1 MSYLLEGFKMLTRE
15 KLTADYLDFVNNY
28 LTVETFAEHR
38 GLTPEEAK
46 MLLAVSQS
54 CFNNKHPEA

>member
-1 MSYLLEGFKMLTRE
+1 MITRE